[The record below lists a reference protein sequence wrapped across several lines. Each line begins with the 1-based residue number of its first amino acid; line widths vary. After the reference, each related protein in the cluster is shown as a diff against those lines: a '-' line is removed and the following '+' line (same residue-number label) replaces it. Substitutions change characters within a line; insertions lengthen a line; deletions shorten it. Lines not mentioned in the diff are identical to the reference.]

1 MAGRHARWLYY
12 GWVVVGASFLMTF
25 LSTGVQSSFGNFL
38 KPMSQEFGWDRATVS
53 VPISLAVLMTGLF
66 QPFVGRVVDRI
77 GPRRVITTSVTLLA
91 LSTAAIYFTPGI
103 TYLTI
108 IYGIVFALALS
119 GAGTVPNTTLVA
131 HWFVRQRGRAM
142 SLVSVGSSF
151 GNLLVV
157 PGSMALML
165 YTDWRTTYL
174 VLGAVVLCIGVPAAA
189 CILRNAPADLGLQ
202 PDGVDASPVSA
213 DGQGGPRSE
222 APAAP
227 LEPPRWQ
234 GALTSTPFWLLIG
247 GFFVCGFSVVMVTTH
262 FVAFVTDRGISPGV
276 AAMAL
281 GLLGGVNMIGLL
293 LAGSISDR
301 VGRKTP
307 LAVIYVVRAVAFAF
321 LLMADTPWMFYAF
334 ALVAGL
340 AWFSSVPL
348 TIALTGEIYGVR
360 HMGTLV
366 GLVFL
371 SHQVGGALSSYM
383 AGWLFDRYG
392 NYDVMF
398 VIGIVLLLAAGA
410 ASYAVQERRYSLKYQ
425 AAEAAAG

>member
-1 MAGRHARWLYY
+1 
-12 GWVVVGASFLMTF
+12 MTF
-25 LSTGVQSSFGNFL
+25 LSTGIQSSFGNFL

-53 VPISLAVLMTGLF
+53 VPIALAVLMTGVF
-66 QPFVGRVVDRI
+66 QPFIGRVVDRL
-77 GPRRVITTSVTLLA
+77 GPRRVITASVTLLA
-91 LSTAAIYFTPGI
+91 LSTAAIYLTPSI

-108 IYGIVFALALS
+108 VYGIVFALALS
-119 GAGTVPNTTLVA
+119 GAGTVPNATLVA

-142 SLVSVGSSF
+142 SLVSVGSSL
-151 GNLLVV
+151 GNFLLV

-165 YTDWRTTYL
+165 YTDWRTAYL
-174 VLGAVVLCIGVPAAA
+174 VLGAVVLCLGVPVAGF
-189 CILRNAPADLGLQ
+189 ILRNDPADLGLQ
-202 PDGVDASPVSA
+202 PDGVASSPGDEQGSA
-213 DGQGGPRSE
+213 RAA

-247 GFFVCGFSVVMVTTH
+247 GFFVCGFSVVMVSTH
-262 FVAFVTDRGISPGV
+262 FVSFVTDRGISPGV
-276 AAMAL
+276 AATAL
-281 GLLGGVNMIGLL
+281 GLLGGVNVLGLL

-301 VGRKTP
+301 IGRKTP
-307 LAVIYVVRAVAFAF
+307 LAVIYLVRAVAFAF
-321 LLMADTPWMFYAF
+321 LLIADAPWMFYAF

-425 AAEAAAG
+425 AAEATVG